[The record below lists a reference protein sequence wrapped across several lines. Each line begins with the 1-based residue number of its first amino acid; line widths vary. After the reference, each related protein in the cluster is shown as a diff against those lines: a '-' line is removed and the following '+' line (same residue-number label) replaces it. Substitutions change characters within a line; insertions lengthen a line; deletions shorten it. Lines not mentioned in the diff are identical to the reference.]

1 MLVNSY
7 GFIFIYICIHV
18 DTLSAH
24 TQKSELQ
31 YKYWYKFHFFSSETI
46 NIVKQ
51 ILALHGLPFLSHVQY
66 FYSLYNKSYLFTQFL
81 FYGWQSL
88 CLVQLLYFGDNNLI
102 LLPMFLLYKIQLNID
117 ISKFG
122 GPRKNFE
129 ISGCSRYPKSK
140 FFDSI
145 SVFVFVLTC

>member
-1 MLVNSY
+1 MVFLSY
-7 GFIFIYICIHV
+7 HMYNIYIVC
-18 DTLSAH
+18 
-24 TQKSELQ
+24 
-31 YKYWYKFHFFSSETI
+31 
-46 NIVKQ
+46 
-51 ILALHGLPFLSHVQY
+51 
-66 FYSLYNKSYLFTQFL
+66 NKSYLFTQFL
-81 FYGWQSL
+81 FYEWQSL
-88 CLVQLLYFGDNNLI
+88 CLVQLLYFGDSNLI

-145 SVFVFVLTC
+145 SVFVFVLTFSLELLGGRRCIIIHIIGNVRGAYFWELWTCLFYQSPEYIPKLL